1 MHSVD
6 LLSCRLCPP
15 LPPAVKETGA
25 RGPDYDKKRLKTLNR
40 PLLRREIGKYVLSRY
55 EGSGATERIV
65 GDKVYEQD
73 CSKMGK
79 KGARCS
85 GGLV

>member
-1 MHSVD
+1 MY
-6 LLSCRLCPP
+6 PGP
-15 LPPAVKETGA
+15 LPPALEETGA
-25 RGPDYDKKRLKTLNR
+25 RGPDCDKNLLKTLNG